1 MDKVKGIMAKQARY
15 KARYKARYNFDNAD
29 ASVEDILKSVDEDIR
44 TMAASGSFT
53 LTERFSAKSL
63 SVDDLNLMVA
73 DLEKRGFVVQKE
85 SDENDHTLTLS
96 WECE

>member
-1 MDKVKGIMAKQARY
+1 MDKVKGITAKE
-15 KARYKARYNFDNAD
+15 ARYNSDNAD

-44 TMAASGSFT
+44 TIAASGSFS

-63 SVDDLNLMVA
+63 SIDDLNLMIA
-73 DLEKRGFVVQKE
+73 DLEKRGFVVHKE
-85 SDENDHTLTLS
+85 SDESDHTLTIS